1 MRYPY
6 HISFIFPVLA
16 FSETAVRKGIPNE
29 IPAALEKN
37 ASRLSLLLG
46 KIDGWVFERYGVRLH
61 LSSAYRGPK
70 LNAEVGGSATS
81 DHMLALAADIKA
93 LGVDALELAKFIR
106 MKLVAEGIDFNQ
118 IIHEFGS
125 WVHVSLP
132 QEGRKGKGECLTAVR
147 RHNSR
152 GQLRTIYLTG
162 LQEAK

>member
-6 HISFIFPVLA
+6 HISFIFPVLE
-16 FSETAVRKGIPNE
+16 FSQEAVRKGIPNE
-29 IPAALEKN
+29 IPEALKSN

-46 KIDGWVFERYGVRLH
+46 KIDGWVFERYGVRLD
-61 LSSAYRGPK
+61 LTSAYRSPK
-70 LNAEVGGSATS
+70 LNTAVGGSATS

-93 LGVDALELAKFIR
+93 LGVSPLELAKFIHA
-106 MKLVAEGIDFNQ
+106 KLIADGIDFNQ

-132 QEGRKGKGECLTAVR
+132 QEGRKGKGECLTAVKR
-147 RHNSR
+147 PNSH
-152 GQLRTIYLTG
+152 GQLKTIYLAG